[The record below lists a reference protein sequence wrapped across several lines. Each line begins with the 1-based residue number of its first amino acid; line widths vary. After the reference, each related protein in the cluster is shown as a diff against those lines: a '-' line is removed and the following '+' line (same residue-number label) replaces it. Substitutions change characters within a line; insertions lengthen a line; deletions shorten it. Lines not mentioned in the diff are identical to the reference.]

1 MADDTSQGV
10 CRECG
15 QLTIRAAA
23 RCPGCGGRRF
33 ITHPELFTL
42 SIAHID
48 CDAFYASVEKRDR
61 PDLIDQPVIVGGGG
75 NRGVVSAACY
85 IARST
90 GVRSAMP
97 MFKALTLCPK
107 AVVIPPN
114 MAKYSAV
121 GREVR
126 AMMLSLTPLVEPL
139 SIDEAFLDLSGTET
153 LHGGP
158 PARTLALF
166 AKRVEAEIG
175 ITVSIGLSHNKLL
188 AKIASDLDKP
198 RGYAVV
204 GKAETL
210 EFLAPKPV
218 TLLWGVGKAAAASLA
233 REGITK
239 IGDIN
244 RVEPRQFIKRHG
256 ALGLRLVRFA
266 QGEDPRPVTPD
277 RETKSISV
285 ETTLDTDIAEFGALE
300 KILWPLTEKLSQ
312 RLKAADKGGAG
323 VTLKLKTEDFQGRT
337 RSTTLPPTQLAEN
350 LWDAALPLL
359 KAEADG
365 KTRFRLIGIGC
376 DRLVNGD
383 QADPP
388 NLLDASQ
395 EKRRKVDSA
404 MDQVRAKLGN
414 NAIVKGRGI

>member
-1 MADDTSQGV
+1 M
-10 CRECG
+10 
-15 QLTIRAAA
+15 A
-23 RCPGCGGRRF
+23 RCPICGGRRF
-33 ITHPELFTL
+33 IVHSELFSL

-61 PDLIDQPVIVGGGG
+61 PDLVDKPVIVGGDGP
-75 NRGVVSAACY
+75 RGVVSAACY

-97 MFKALTLCPK
+97 MFKALVLCPN
-107 AVVIPPN
+107 AVVIRPN
-114 MAKYSAV
+114 MAKYTAV

-126 AMMLSLTPLVEPL
+126 TRMLALTPLVEPL
-139 SIDEAFLDLSGTET
+139 SIDEAFLDLSGTEA

-166 AKRVEAEIG
+166 AKQVEADLG

-198 RGYAVV
+198 RGFAVV

-210 EFLAPKPV
+210 SFLAPKPV

-233 REGITK
+233 REGITT
-239 IGDIN
+239 IGDIA
-244 RVEPRQFIKRHG
+244 RTDARQFIKRHG
-256 ALGLRLVRFA
+256 ALGLRLA
-266 QGEDPRPVTPD
+266 QFSKGEDPRPVRPD

-285 ETTLDTDIAEFGALE
+285 ETTLDTDVADVAVLE

-312 RLKAADKGGAG
+312 RLKAADKGGTG
-323 VTLKLKTEDFQGRT
+323 VTLKLKTGDFQGRT
-337 RSTTLPPTQLAEN
+337 RAASLPPTQLAEN

-359 KAEADG
+359 QAEADG
-365 KTRFRLIGIGC
+365 RTRFRLIGIGC
-376 DRLVNGD
+376 DRLVPGD

-388 NLLDASQ
+388 NLLDATQ
-395 EKRRKVDSA
+395 EKRRKVETA
-404 MDQVRAKLGN
+404 MDQVRAKLGPG
-414 NAIVKGRGI
+414 AIIKGRGI